1 MLLYISCLRKFD
13 SFDVIKINLLNRNK
27 ILEFIPCYSKIF
39 NIKIFNIIDS
49 TNNYLLNKFDKSEYN
64 NNLIVVAASEIQ
76 FNGRGRENR
85 KWYGG
90 TLGNTL
96 TFSIL
101 WRFEKGVSSLSGLS
115 LVIGIVLVRVLRSFS
130 DSNIYLKWPNDILH
144 DNSKL
149 AGILVEL
156 RGKIHG
162 PSFAVI
168 GIGINFHLPF
178 SIKSHIQQKVT
189 DLFQCTGKVH
199 DRNEILGALLVQLY
213 IVLSDFVKYGFS
225 YFKNEWMSYHAY
237 QGKNVTLLFPDN
249 KSVVGVVDDVN
260 DDGSICLI
268 TPNGKQSYNTGN
280 ISMRLKN
287 N

>member
-1 MLLYISCLRKFD
+1 MEKFD
-13 SFDVIKINLLNRNK
+13 SFNVTKINLLNRNK
-27 ILEFIPCYSKIF
+27 ILEFIPCYSKKF
-39 NIKIFNIIDS
+39 DVKLFNIIDS

-101 WRFEKGVSSLSGLS
+101 WHFEKGVSILSGLS

-130 DSNIYLKWPNDILH
+130 NSDIYLKWPNDILH

-156 RGKIHG
+156 RGKIDG
-162 PSFAVI
+162 PAFAVI
-168 GIGINFHLPF
+168 GIGINFHLPS

-189 DLFQCTGKVH
+189 DLLQCTGKVH
-199 DRNEILGALLVQLY
+199 DRNEILSALLVQLY
-213 IVLSDFVKYGFS
+213 IVLSDFEKYGFS

-249 KSVVGVVDDVN
+249 KLVVGVVDDVN